1 LKHTRSAK
9 ALLLLAAFLALPLA
23 ASAQLMLD
31 DFSSGSYKKQ
41 LSSGSDTN
49 TQAGTMI
56 GGKRLTVFSVCQ
68 SNPCGLQN
76 MFGQTASFQ
85 IRSKTKIAPSV
96 LIFSSGYYTSPRLDV
111 EYGSAGP
118 LQLDL
123 SNYDRLRVNFHGNDL
138 VVNFNIVAFSGT
150 KYSQTGCNLTASTN
164 QVSIDFPFA
173 YFTSGADFSN
183 ISAFDFI
190 FQSGSAVGAEDWAV
204 TSFQAIPTGAPPAQ
218 VTCYGLGTRAV
229 RHR

>member
-1 LKHTRSAK
+1 MTYSRFTNT
-9 ALLLLAAFLALPLA
+9 LLLLAVVLALPLA
-23 ASAQLMLD
+23 ASAQLILD
-31 DFSSGSYKKQ
+31 NFSSGAYKKQ
-41 LSSGSDTN
+41 LSSGNDTN
-49 TQAGTMI
+49 TQVGVMI

-68 SNPCGLQN
+68 SKPCGSQN
-76 MFGQTASFQ
+76 LFSQSASFQ
-85 IRSKTKIAPSV
+85 IRGKTKIAPSA

-111 EYGSAGP
+111 EYGSGVP

-138 VVNFNIVAFSGT
+138 VVNFNILVFSGT
-150 KYSQTGCNLTASTN
+150 NYSQTGCNLTASTSP
-164 QVSIDFPFA
+164 VSIDFPFA

-204 TSFQAIPTGAPPAQ
+204 TSFEAIPIGAPPAQ
-218 VTCYGLGTRAV
+218 VTCYGVGTKASN
-229 RHR
+229 HH